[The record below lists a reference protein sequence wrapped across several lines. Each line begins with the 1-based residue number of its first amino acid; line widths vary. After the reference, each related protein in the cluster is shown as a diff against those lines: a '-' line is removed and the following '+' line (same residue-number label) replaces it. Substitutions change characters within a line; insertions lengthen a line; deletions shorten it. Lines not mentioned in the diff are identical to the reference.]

1 MEEEMKTRTK
11 RTTSV
16 TTLLLLAA
24 QIVMLTLKL
33 SGSAD
38 YSWAVTFIPMMI
50 IVGIFVIVL
59 IFLADNFGER
69 SLSIDS
75 PVPAEKGIVKDIVKL
90 LNSYLEHD

>member
-50 IVGIFVIVL
+50 IVGIFAIVL
-59 IFLADNFGER
+59 IFLAVMVWIAAR
-69 SLSIDS
+69 
-75 PVPAEKGIVKDIVKL
+75 
-90 LNSYLEHD
+90 H

>member
-1 MEEEMKTRTK
+1 MEEMKTRTK

-50 IVGIFVIVL
+50 ILGIFVIVL
-59 IFLADNFGER
+59 IFLAVMVW
-69 SLSIDS
+69 I
-75 PVPAEKGIVKDIVKL
+75 AVK
-90 LNSYLEHD
+90 H

>member
-1 MEEEMKTRTK
+1 MEKMKTRTK

-50 IVGIFVIVL
+50 IVGIFAIVL
-59 IFLADNFGER
+59 IFLAVMVWIAVR
-69 SLSIDS
+69 
-75 PVPAEKGIVKDIVKL
+75 
-90 LNSYLEHD
+90 H

>member
-1 MEEEMKTRTK
+1 MKEMKTRTK

-38 YSWAVTFIPMMI
+38 YSWEVTFIPMMI
-50 IVGIFVIVL
+50 IVGIFVVVL
-59 IFLADNFGER
+59 IFLAVMVWMAVR
-69 SLSIDS
+69 
-75 PVPAEKGIVKDIVKL
+75 
-90 LNSYLEHD
+90 H

>member
-1 MEEEMKTRTK
+1 MEKMKTRTK

-50 IVGIFVIVL
+50 IVGIFVTVL
-59 IFLADNFGER
+59 IFLAVMVWIAVR
-69 SLSIDS
+69 
-75 PVPAEKGIVKDIVKL
+75 
-90 LNSYLEHD
+90 H

>member
-1 MEEEMKTRTK
+1 MKEMKTRTK
-11 RTTSV
+11 RTTNV

-50 IVGIFVIVL
+50 IVGIFAVVL
-59 IFLADNFGER
+59 IFFAVMVWIAIR
-69 SLSIDS
+69 
-75 PVPAEKGIVKDIVKL
+75 
-90 LNSYLEHD
+90 H

>member
-11 RTTSV
+11 RTTSI

-59 IFLADNFGER
+59 IFLAVMVWMAVR
-69 SLSIDS
+69 
-75 PVPAEKGIVKDIVKL
+75 
-90 LNSYLEHD
+90 H

>member
-1 MEEEMKTRTK
+1 MEKMKTRTK

-50 IVGIFVIVL
+50 IVGIFAIVL
-59 IFLADNFGER
+59 IFLAVMVCIAVR
-69 SLSIDS
+69 
-75 PVPAEKGIVKDIVKL
+75 
-90 LNSYLEHD
+90 H

>member
-38 YSWAVTFIPMMI
+38 YSWAVTFTPMMI
-50 IVGIFVIVL
+50 IVGIFL
-59 IFLADNFGER
+59 T
-69 SLSIDS
+69 DS
-75 PVPAEKGIVKDIVKL
+75 
-90 LNSYLEHD
+90 HD

>member
-1 MEEEMKTRTK
+1 MKTRTK

-50 IVGIFVIVL
+50 IVGIFAIVL
-59 IFLADNFGER
+59 IFLAVMVWIAVR
-69 SLSIDS
+69 
-75 PVPAEKGIVKDIVKL
+75 
-90 LNSYLEHD
+90 H

>member
-1 MEEEMKTRTK
+1 MEEMKTRTK

-50 IVGIFVIVL
+50 IVGIFAVVL
-59 IFLADNFGER
+59 IFLAVMVWIAVR
-69 SLSIDS
+69 
-75 PVPAEKGIVKDIVKL
+75 
-90 LNSYLEHD
+90 H

>member
-1 MEEEMKTRTK
+1 MEEMKTRTK

-50 IVGIFVIVL
+50 IVGIFVTVL
-59 IFLADNFGER
+59 IFLAVMVWIAVR
-69 SLSIDS
+69 
-75 PVPAEKGIVKDIVKL
+75 
-90 LNSYLEHD
+90 H

>member
-1 MEEEMKTRTK
+1 MKTRTK

-59 IFLADNFGER
+59 GTYIR
-69 SLSIDS
+69 SHT
-75 PVPAEKGIVKDIVKL
+75 K
-90 LNSYLEHD
+90 

>member
-1 MEEEMKTRTK
+1 MEKMKTRTK

-50 IVGIFVIVL
+50 IVGIFAILL
-59 IFLADNFGER
+59 IFLAVMVWIAVR
-69 SLSIDS
+69 
-75 PVPAEKGIVKDIVKL
+75 
-90 LNSYLEHD
+90 H

>member
-50 IVGIFVIVL
+50 IVGIFAIVL
-59 IFLADNFGER
+59 IFLAVMVWIAVR
-69 SLSIDS
+69 
-75 PVPAEKGIVKDIVKL
+75 
-90 LNSYLEHD
+90 H

>member
-1 MEEEMKTRTK
+1 MKEMKTRTK

-50 IVGIFVIVL
+50 IVGIFAVVL
-59 IFLADNFGER
+59 IFLAVMVWIAVR
-69 SLSIDS
+69 
-75 PVPAEKGIVKDIVKL
+75 
-90 LNSYLEHD
+90 H

>member
-1 MEEEMKTRTK
+1 MKTGTK

-50 IVGIFVIVL
+50 IVGIFAIVL
-59 IFLADNFGER
+59 IFLAVMVWIAVR
-69 SLSIDS
+69 
-75 PVPAEKGIVKDIVKL
+75 
-90 LNSYLEHD
+90 H

>member
-1 MEEEMKTRTK
+1 MEEMKTETR
-11 RTTSV
+11 RTTSI
-16 TTLLLLAA
+16 TTIILLAA

-59 IFLADNFGER
+59 IFLAVMVWMAIR
-69 SLSIDS
+69 
-75 PVPAEKGIVKDIVKL
+75 
-90 LNSYLEHD
+90 H